1 MTNELIFAI
10 IFLIF
15 GILIGSFLN
24 VCIYRIPKGEDI
36 VFERSHC
43 MNCGYQLNTKD
54 LVPLLSY
61 VLLKGRCRNC
71 KVKLSIQYPFIEA
84 LNGVLYLVIF
94 LIIGF
99 NYLAVIYCL
108 LASALLT
115 LSVIDLKTYEIPFG
129 INVFIL
135 ALGLVRLVF
144 EWPNYL
150 PYVIGFFAISVFLEI
165 ILLLSKGRAIGG
177 GDVKLMAVCGLL
189 IGYKLAILAFI
200 LACILGSI
208 IHLLRMKFTDAENV
222 LAMGP
227 YLSLG
232 VFISILF
239 GNEMIDWY
247 IGLIW

>member
-1 MTNELIFAI
+1 
-10 IFLIF
+10 
-15 GILIGSFLN
+15 
-24 VCIYRIPKGEDI
+24 
-36 VFERSHC
+36 
-43 MNCGYQLNTKD
+43 MNCGYQLTIKD

-61 VLLKGRCRNC
+61 IFLKGRCRNC
-71 KVKLSIQYPFIEA
+71 KAKLSIQYPFIET

-99 NYLAVIYCL
+99 NYLSIIYCL

-135 ALGLVRLVF
+135 ALGVVRLAF
-144 EWPNYL
+144 EWPDYL
-150 PYVIGFFAISVFLEI
+150 PYVIGFFAVSVFLEI

-232 VFISILF
+232 VFISVLF
-239 GNEMIDWY
+239 GNEMINWY

>member
-10 IFLIF
+10 IFFIF

-43 MNCGYQLNTKD
+43 MNCGYQLSIKD

-61 VLLKGRCRNC
+61 ILLKGRCRNC
-71 KVKLSIQYPFIEA
+71 KTKLSIQYPFIEA

-135 ALGLVRLVF
+135 ALGLVRLAF
-144 EWPNYL
+144 EWPDYL
-150 PYVIGFFAISVFLEI
+150 PYVIGFFAVSVFLEI
-165 ILLLSKGRAIGG
+165 ILILSK
-177 GDVKLMAVCGLL
+177 
-189 IGYKLAILAFI
+189 
-200 LACILGSI
+200 
-208 IHLLRMKFTDAENV
+208 
-222 LAMGP
+222 
-227 YLSLG
+227 
-232 VFISILF
+232 
-239 GNEMIDWY
+239 
-247 IGLIW
+247 